1 MELQLSEE
9 IEIEFGSNCKFELPN
24 YITRLAPEDVDRDEK
39 GFPIVIACGS
49 DPRDGKITLITISGK
64 VMIFDARKFYIPDGP
79 AEPSFRG
86 RKIFLKNINGRWS
99 GMTPGFYVDAKWV
112 LEKSVSGLTGAVL
125 QTNYIH
131 ENNSP

>member
-9 IEIEFGSNCKFELPN
+9 LEIDFGPDCKFELPS
-24 YITRLAPEDVDRDEK
+24 YITRLAPEDVDKEE
-39 GFPIVIACGS
+39 GCPIVIACGS
-49 DPRDGKITLITISGK
+49 DPQDGKITLITMSGR

-86 RKIFLKNINGRWS
+86 RKVFLKNVDGRWP
-99 GMTPGFYVDAKWV
+99 GETPGFHVDAKWI
-112 LEKSVSGLTGAVL
+112 LEKSTSGLTGAVL